1 MPESCRVCLLGTFT
15 SFQILLGKM
24 LAKCLARHIN
34 AESQVMTCMGDSET
48 NSSMH
53 MGDIRDEIVGSVRG
67 PGKNA
72 SASCTVR

>member
-1 MPESCRVCLLGTFT
+1 MPESCCVCLLGTFT
-15 SFQILLGKM
+15 SVQILLGKM

-34 AESQVMTCMGDSET
+34 AESQAMTCMGDSGT

-67 PGKNA
+67 SGKNA